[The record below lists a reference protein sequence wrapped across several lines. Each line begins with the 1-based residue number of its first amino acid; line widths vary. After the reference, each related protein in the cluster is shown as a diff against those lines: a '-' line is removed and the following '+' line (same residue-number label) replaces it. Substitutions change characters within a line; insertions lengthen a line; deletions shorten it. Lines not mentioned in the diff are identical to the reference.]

1 MSARAFSLAGNR
13 RLVLV
18 GLGLLA
24 FVAVVAVLLVAVSP
38 FGTRVAHGSGSGGG
52 GCISTTGPVCHF
64 TSTNAFATFDSVSS
78 DGCTFTFASV
88 QPFDSLTRPG
98 NVTSQAVMV
107 TINKFDNCQ
116 GIIMENASN
125 FDPSTGQ
132 SDFTGTIQFGTKLST
147 ATVVGTASMFDANSG
162 ALLFTASINITWQAF
177 GATTTFISNSHSRS
191 LGFIEDTHFSGDT
204 RMAEASGTLTDETGA
219 NLATPA
225 TLNAELGNATSGT
238 VQIVKS

>member
-1 MSARAFSLAGNR
+1 MSTRGFSLTGHR
-13 RLVLV
+13 QLVLV
-18 GLGLLA
+18 GLALVGLA
-24 FVAVVAVLLVAVSP
+24 AVVAVLFAAVSP
-38 FGTRVAHGSGSGGG
+38 FGGRVAHGSGSGGG

-64 TSTNAFATFDSVSS
+64 TSTNAFGNFDSVGS

-98 NVTSQAVMV
+98 NITSQTVIV
-107 TINKFDNCQ
+107 NINKFDNCQ
-116 GIIMENASN
+116 GIDLENVSN

-147 ATVVGTASMFDANSG
+147 ATVVGTAPMFDSDSG
-162 ALLFTASINITWQAF
+162 ALLFTTSINVTWQGF
-177 GATTTFISNSHSRS
+177 GATTTFVTNSHSRS
-191 LGFIEDTHFSGDT
+191 PGFIFNTHFSGDS

-225 TLNAELGNATSGT
+225 TPNAQLDNAQSGT
-238 VQIVKS
+238 VQIIKS

>member
-1 MSARAFSLAGNR
+1 MSARGFSLTGHR
-13 RLVLV
+13 QLVLV
-18 GLGLLA
+18 GLAVVGLA
-24 FVAVVAVLLVAVSP
+24 AVVAVLVVAVAP
-38 FGTRVAHGSGSGGG
+38 FGARVAHGSGSGGG

-64 TSTNAFATFDSVSS
+64 TSTNAFATFASVSS
-78 DGCTFTFASV
+78 DGCIFTFASV
-88 QPFDSLTRPG
+88 QPFASLTRPS

-107 TINKFDNCQ
+107 TINAFDNCQ
-116 GIIMENASN
+116 GITLENASN

-147 ATVVGTASMFDANSG
+147 ATVVGTAPMFDATSG
-162 ALLFTASINITWQAF
+162 VLLFTTTIHVTWQGF

-191 LGFIEDTHFSGDT
+191 PGFIMDTHFSGDT
-204 RMAEASGTLTDETGA
+204 RMAAASGTLTDETGA

-225 TLNAELGNATSGT
+225 TLNAQLGNAKSGT